1 MKRSEDSYRTISIA
15 YVRIDPELAATL
27 AAIVDEGTLD
37 AASRRLQITPSAV
50 SQRLKTLEQQLG
62 RILVV
67 RTKPAQ
73 LTEAGEAVVRL
84 ARQIA
89 LLEHDALLG
98 VGIDEVAESRRIS
111 IPLAVNADSM
121 ATWFLAPLSRL
132 AAGHDIDF
140 DLHRDDQNFTARL
153 LESGT
158 VMAAVTSEAAPVA
171 GCSVSPLGVLEYRAM
186 AEPGFAA
193 RWFADGVT
201 AEALRVAPFVDF
213 DRRDTLQHEWLRA
226 MSVSEAGVPRHYV
239 PASHDYALAVGLG
252 LGWGMVPLL
261 QEPSGLIPLGGPTLR
276 VQLYWQQWNLRSELL
291 DTIAAEIAAEARRVL
306 GETPVTPK
314 RSRPGSRPKR
324 GRAAGG

>member
-1 MKRSEDSYRTISIA
+1 MKRSEDSFRAISIPN
-15 YVRIDPELAATL
+15 VRIDPELAATL

-67 RTKPAQ
+67 RTKPAR

-89 LLEHDALLG
+89 LLEHDALIG
-98 VGIDEVAESRRIS
+98 VGIDEVAGSRRIT

-186 AEPGFAA
+186 AEPGLAS
-193 RWFADGVT
+193 RWFPHGVT
-201 AEALRVAPFVDF
+201 ADALTVAPFVDF

-239 PASHDYALAVGLG
+239 PASHDYAVAVALG

-261 QEPSGLIPLGGPTLR
+261 QESSGLVPLGGPTLR

-291 DTIAAEIAAEARRVL
+291 DTIAAEVALEARRVL
-306 GETPVTPK
+306 AEAPVTRP
-314 RSRPGSRPKR
+314 RSRPGSRPKPGR
-324 GRAAGG
+324 GAGG

>member
-1 MKRSEDSYRTISIA
+1 MRRSEGFYRTIRIA
-15 YVRIDPELAATL
+15 NVRIDPELAATL

-67 RTKPAQ
+67 RTKPAR

-89 LLEHDALLG
+89 LLEHDALVG
-98 VGIDEVAESRRIS
+98 VGIDEEGGARRIS
-111 IPLAVNADSM
+111 VPLAVNADSM
-121 ATWFLAPLSRL
+121 ATWFLAPLARL
-132 AAGHDIDF
+132 SAGHDIDF

-158 VMAAVTSEAAPVA
+158 VMAAVTSEEAPVA

-186 AEPGFAA
+186 AEPGFAS
-193 RWFADGVT
+193 RWFAGGVT
-201 AEALRVAPFVDF
+201 AGALAAAPFVDF
-213 DRRDTLQHEWLRA
+213 DRRDTLQHEWLRE
-226 MSVSEAGVPRHYV
+226 MSVEQEGVPRHYV

-261 QEPSGLIPLGGPTLR
+261 QESAGLVPLGGPTLR
-276 VQLYWQQWNLRSELL
+276 VQLFWQQWNLRSELL

-306 GETPVTPK
+306 GAPLS
-314 RSRPGSRPKR
+314 RSRSSPASRRSR
-324 GRAAGG
+324 GRAAAG

>member
-1 MKRSEDSYRTISIA
+1 MRSEDSYRTISLA
-15 YVRIDPELAATL
+15 NVRIDPELAATL

-37 AASRRLQITPSAV
+37 AASRRLQVTPSAV

-62 RILVV
+62 RILIV
-67 RTKPAQ
+67 RTKPAR

-89 LLEHDALLG
+89 LLEHDALVG
-98 VGIDEVAESRRIS
+98 VGIDEEGGARRIS

-121 ATWFLAPLSRL
+121 ATWFLAPLARL
-132 AAGHDIDF
+132 SAEHDIDF

-158 VMAAVTSEAAPVA
+158 VMAAVTSEESPVA

-186 AEPGFAA
+186 AEAGFAT
-193 RWFADGVT
+193 RWFPEGVT
-201 AEALRVAPFVDF
+201 TNALAAAPFVDF
-213 DRRDTLQHEWLRA
+213 DRRDTLQHEWLGA
-226 MSVSEAGVPRHYV
+226 MSVGQQGVPRHYV

-252 LGWGMVPLL
+252 LGWGMLPLL
-261 QEPSGLIPLGGPTLR
+261 QEAGGLVPLGGPTLR

-291 DTIAAEIAAEARRVL
+291 DTIAAEISDEARRVL
-306 GETPVTPK
+306 GGTPVT
-314 RSRPGSRPKR
+314 RSRSNPASPRSR
-324 GRAAGG
+324 GRAAAG

>member
-1 MKRSEDSYRTISIA
+1 M
-15 YVRIDPELAATL
+15 RIDPELAATL

-67 RTKPAQ
+67 RTKPAR

-89 LLEHDALLG
+89 LLEHDALIG
-98 VGIDEVAESRRIS
+98 VGIDEEAGARRIGV
-111 IPLAVNADSM
+111 PLAVNADSM
-121 ATWFLAPLSRL
+121 ATWFLAPLARL
-132 AAGHDIDF
+132 SAGHDIDF

-158 VMAAVTSEAAPVA
+158 VMAAVTSEEAPVA

-186 AEPGFAA
+186 AEPGFAS
-193 RWFADGVT
+193 RWFAGGVT
-201 AEALRVAPFVDF
+201 ADALAAAPFVDF

-226 MSVSEAGVPRHYV
+226 MSVEQEGVPRHYV

-261 QEPSGLIPLGGPTLR
+261 QDSAGLVPLGGPTLR
-276 VQLYWQQWNLRSELL
+276 VQLFWQQWNLRSELL
-291 DTIAAEIAAEARRVL
+291 DTIAAEIAAEARLVL
-306 GETPVTPK
+306 GGAPLS
-314 RSRPGSRPKR
+314 RSRASRASRPSR
-324 GRAAGG
+324 GRGAAG

>member
-261 QEPSGLIPLGGPTLR
+261 QESSGLIPLGGPTLR

-306 GETPVTPK
+306 GETPLTPK

>member
-1 MKRSEDSYRTISIA
+1 M
-15 YVRIDPELAATL
+15 RIDPELAATL

-67 RTKPAQ
+67 RTKPAR
-73 LTEAGEAVVRL
+73 LTQAGEAVVRL
-84 ARQIA
+84 ARQVA
-89 LLEHDALLG
+89 LLEHDALAG
-98 VGIDEVAESRRIS
+98 VGIDEAGAARRIS

-121 ATWFLAPLSRL
+121 ATWFLTPLARL
-132 AAGHDIDF
+132 SAAHDIDF

-158 VMAAVTSEAAPVA
+158 VMAAVTSEESPVS

-193 RWFADGVT
+193 RWFPDGPTST
-201 AEALRVAPFVDF
+201 ALAAAPFVDF

-226 MSVSEAGVPRHYV
+226 MAVAQEGVPRHYV
-239 PASHDYALAVGLG
+239 PASHDYALAVTLG

-261 QEPSGLIPLGGPTLR
+261 QESAGLVPLGGPTLR

-291 DTIAAEIAAEARRVL
+291 DTIAVEVATEARRVL
-306 GETPVTPK
+306 GGAPIIRRRTNPA
-314 RSRPGSRPKR
+314 SRPNR
-324 GRAAGG
+324 GRAATG